1 MRNKK
6 QCGKPQEIVVK
17 NLLNSKTL
25 IYPSIY
31 TASQTYFPEKSAG
44 YLSARMFHADSIY
57 DNNLGLL
64 FMRSGNDGFTHN
76 QKSFRVIDKRTG
88 KKKVYTNRTAML
100 KELKGIGGSFD
111 RQLRYFGSFKNSDV
125 EIYPI

>member
-1 MRNKK
+1 MKNKK
-6 QCGKPQEIVVK
+6 QCGKPQEIIVK
-17 NLLNSKTL
+17 NLFDSKTS

-44 YLSARMFHADSIY
+44 YLSARMFHADSVY

-76 QKSFRVIDKRTG
+76 QKSYRVIDKRTG
-88 KKKVYTNRTAML
+88 KKKVYNTRTEML
-100 KELKGIGGSFD
+100 KELNGIGGSFD
-111 RQLRYFGSFKNSDV
+111 KQLRLFGNFKNTDF